1 MRLREARK
9 TRVAESAA
17 GPNTPTQA
25 HDFRAAFGTEVRTI
39 IREERQICEDLS

>member
-1 MRLREARK
+1 MRFREPRE
-9 TRVAESAA
+9 TRVAEFPA

-25 HDFRAAFGTEVRTI
+25 HDFGAAFGTEVRTI